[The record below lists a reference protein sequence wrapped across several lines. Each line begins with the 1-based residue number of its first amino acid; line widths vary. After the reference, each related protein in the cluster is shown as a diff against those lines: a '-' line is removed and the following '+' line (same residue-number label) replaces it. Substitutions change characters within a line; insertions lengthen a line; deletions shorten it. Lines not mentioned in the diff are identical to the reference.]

1 MYVRKAGREI
11 SLFSCIFI
19 PILST
24 FFGVNIYNHHF
35 CKQKSRTVKDDKKQL
50 ARRLYMAGDSQKEI
64 SERMGVSKQTLCR
77 WVKDERWEELRAAQ
91 SITRPELINKIL
103 LSVNKM
109 IDRALLESDDDNA
122 GDMAGLADK
131 LAKFASSIEKIDR
144 KVSVVDK
151 IESLMGFGKWL
162 QYRIEVDKDIDVEFF
177 RKVLKYQDM
186 YVCELMA
193 QAKGVA

>member
-1 MYVRKAGREI
+1 VRKAGREI